1 MAEGTL
7 APVRSGT
14 RTHTVVLDEPASK
27 RRGVPS
33 FLRRNP
39 AAVIGLLLVALFV
52 LLALFAPWIAPA
64 WYDDQNLRAR
74 ALPPA
79 WAMDGTWDHP
89 LGTDQLGR
97 DIFSRILYGTR
108 YSLGLAAGAIAVAS
122 VIGVTVGLLAG
133 YFGGAVDAVMMRLTD
148 VQLSLPYLLFAIGIL
163 AILGPS
169 LLNLIAV
176 MVLNSWAAYA
186 RLIRVSTMSLRE
198 RDFVTAATSLGA
210 RDGHI
215 IRRHI
220 LPNVLAPA
228 VIITSFRFA
237 ELIILEASLSFLG
250 LGIQPP
256 LPSWGGMLG
265 EGREY
270 FTTAWWLTTFP
281 GLAIVLAALSANM
294 IGDSIR
300 DFLDPQLR
308 KL

>member
-7 APVRSGT
+7 APVTTTT
-14 RTHTVVLDEPASK
+14 RLQSVAADEPAKK
-27 RRGVPS
+27 RRGVS
-33 FLRRNP
+33 LYLSRNP
-39 AAVIGLLLVALFV
+39 AAIIGLALMVGFV
-52 LLALFAPWIAPA
+52 LLAIFAPWIAPA
-64 WYDDQNLRAR
+64 GFDDQNLRAR

-79 WAMDGTWDHP
+79 WATDGSWAHP

-97 DIFSRILYGTR
+97 DILSRIVYGTR
-108 YSLGLAAGAIAVAS
+108 VSLGLAAGSIVIAGV
-122 VIGVTVGLLAG
+122 VGVTVGLLAG
-133 YFGGAVDAVMMRLTD
+133 YFGGAIDSIMMRLTD
-148 VQLSLPYLLFAIGIL
+148 IQLSLPYLLFAIGIL
-163 AILGPS
+163 AIMGPS
-169 LLNLIAV
+169 IPNLALV
-176 MVLNSWAAYA
+176 MVINSWAAYA
-186 RLIRVSTMSLRE
+186 RLIRVSTLSVRE
-198 RDFVTAATSLGA
+198 REYVTAASSLGA
-210 RDGHI
+210 GDLRI
-215 IRRHI
+215 IMKHV

-250 LGIQPP
+250 LGVQPP

-281 GLAIVLAALSANM
+281 GIAIMLAALSANM
-294 IGDSIR
+294 LGDSIR